1 MKTDFNFIAGL
12 FNNAEQTAKNINNLP
27 AKAYKVR
34 VNGNIVI
41 IESLWE
47 SKLGCLYATRDVRTI
62 VPSKIQLNR
71 LQKFG
76 FESFVY
82 ED

>member
-12 FNNAEQTAKNINNLP
+12 FNNAEQTAKNVNNLP
-27 AKAYKVR
+27 AKAYKVC
-34 VNGNIVI
+34 VNGNTVT
-41 IESLWE
+41 IEALWE
-47 SKLGCLYATRDVRTI
+47 SKLGCIYSTRDVRTI
-62 VPSKIQLNR
+62 TPSKKQLCR
-71 LQKFG
+71 LQSFG